1 MIQMLLSTTGVA
13 FIVAAIG
20 SFVGLTLFPWFRSGE
35 KKEGHFRPDQST
47 GSYRVE
53 KGRGLR
59 RARISHASAS
69 ELPIVGGPAMLL
81 GVAVAGVAAGFALG
95 FGFEQW
101 ELLGILLAAMLG
113 YGLVGF
119 YDDWQKVHRGVGISE
134 LRKAIGVV
142 TVSLAAA
149 IALNRLIVPPYFAHL
164 TARLAYPPYSD
175 MPVLGSILVHAHFA
189 WIVFFLLLTVAVCG
203 TTSLAVD
210 FADGMDG
217 LCGGLAVS
225 AALSFAAILLTL
237 DETDLW
243 PAAVAALAIV
253 GASAGFLPFNWPSS
267 WRARN
272 QGRGKRRARIIMGD
286 TGSLAIGG
294 LLALVAIVARLE
306 FVLLFIGGVFVLEG
320 LSALISAR
328 ILVKFYRRFLALER
342 YGGPRG
348 FPHTEFPLPFLAT
361 PMHHH
366 YDLLGWDR
374 KRLVYGAWLLSAGL
388 GVLGV
393 ASTVGTFTWE
403 RYLARFVAFLILVAV
418 WQVGPWTRNFFIGL
432 TTPSKAQPDAPR
444 RLTLNYGFP
453 FRLFGR
459 PLYHRVDTTEVAEG
473 TLQTAAERLTLWQRM
488 SVFDARATL
497 GFYCYRADA
506 LEDANRV
513 WSRLP
518 AGNLAKRP
526 EIAELVAAA
535 RHALAL
541 RADDHLP
548 AFAAGESGLPRAT
561 EAPGAAGPTGLAGVD
576 PAATVPAQRRL
587 NGDDPNGSA
596 WRMPSPSLTGSV
608 VGQAPRG
615 PRLEPLE
622 PSSQGD
628 TPASPSPYTTNPP
641 VAPAGAPLWSASRWA
656 AASSSGGDL
665 PQPPRARG
673 DVPPA
678 G

>member
-1 MIQMLLSTTGVA
+1 MIQMLLSTTVIA

-20 SFVGLTLFPWFRSGE
+20 SFVGLALFPWFRSGE

-59 RARISHASAS
+59 RARVALASAT

-101 ELLGILLAAMLG
+101 ELLGILLVAMLG

-175 MPVLGSILVHAHFA
+175 LPVLGSLLVHAHFA
-189 WIVFFLLLTVAVCG
+189 WIVFFLLLTVAVSS

-217 LCGGLAVS
+217 LCGGLVMS

-237 DETDLW
+237 DEKELW

-253 GASAGFLPFNWPSS
+253 GAAAGFLPFNWPSS

-294 LLALVAIVARLE
+294 LLALVAIVARME

-393 ASTVGTFTWE
+393 ASAVGTFTWE

-432 TTPSKAQPDAPR
+432 TIPTKAQPDAPR

-459 PLYHRVDTTEVAEG
+459 PLYHRVDTTEVIEG

-518 AGNLAKRP
+518 PGNLEKRP
-526 EIAELVAAA
+526 EIAELVAAT

-548 AFAAGESGLPRAT
+548 AFAGGDGRPRAI
-561 EAPGAAGPTGLAGVD
+561 EPPGAAGPTGMAGVD
-576 PAATVPAQRRL
+576 PAATVPTQQRL
-587 NGDDPNGSA
+587 HGDDPNGSA
-596 WRMPSPSLTGSV
+596 WRMPSPLLTGSV
-608 VGQAPRG
+608 VGQMPRG
-615 PRLEPLE
+615 PRLESLE
-622 PSSQGD
+622 PAGQD
-628 TPASPSPYTTNPP
+628 DAPASPSPYATNPP
-641 VAPAGAPLWSASRWA
+641 GAPAGAPLWSASRWA

-665 PQPPRARG
+665 PQPPRLRG